1 MSERILKA
9 LMQLF
14 AIIAHPKSSATERR
28 RMVSKYLKQQL
39 DQETAEEYLALY
51 DKHYEE
57 NQKRTTRKAKIKK
70 YTSAS
75 SVRVLRICTEI
86 NEELI
91 IRQKVIV
98 LIQLLEFLSSEDEIS
113 EQEFAFV
120 ETVADTFNLPKEGY
134 ERLRNF
140 VLSNF
145 DEITRTDRLLTINNL
160 DKEFDLGEHIYS
172 SGLVGEI
179 KILRLQQID
188 MFVMRFKHIEELFM
202 NGQSLNPERVHVL
215 SEGSSIRNPKI
226 DPIYFSDIVGTFYRD
241 ANQKRVVFSAENI
254 EYRFKEN
261 NVGVHDLSFKEE
273 SGKMVGI
280 IGSSGAGKTTLLNVL
295 NGSAAPS
302 EGNVNINGYN
312 IFTEKSKLEGV
323 VGHVSQDDLLI
334 ESLTVFENLY
344 YNAKLCFDK
353 YTNFQLI
360 RLTLKLLKDLGLF
373 DARNLKVG
381 NPLDKKISGGQ
392 RKRLNIALELIR
404 EPSVLFLDEPTSGL
418 SSRDSAKIM
427 DLLKNLALKGKLI
440 FVVIHQPSSDIFKMF
455 DRLLILDTGG
465 YLIFNGNPLDSITY
479 FKSQTLRA
487 NRTESECTSCGNV
500 DADQIFNIVES
511 EVLDEYG
518 NPTQVRKVSPIQW
531 YQRFKDH
538 NGSNKTVEDT
548 DELPPV
554 TFKIPNQFKQFWVF
568 VKRDVISKLANR
580 QYLFINLF
588 ETPLLAFILSYI
600 IKFYNIDAG
609 NELGYTFSSNSN
621 MPVYLFMAVIV
632 ALFIGLTLSAEEI
645 IKDRKILKRER
656 FLNLSKTS
664 YLISKI
670 VILFSISAF
679 QAFLFTLIGNSI
691 LEIKGMFFQYWLA
704 LFSAWCFA
712 NMLGLIISDTF
723 KTVITIYILIPFIL
737 IPQLILSGII
747 VKFDKLNPNISTPNS
762 IPWYGEIITARWA
775 YEALAVN
782 QFKNNEYS
790 KNFYLYE
797 KLMSKADY
805 RKNYWLPILK
815 NKINECER
823 YMDNPDKADKLL
835 ANLDLLRNELAMEDL
850 GFLSF
855 KFKQVNKL
863 YAEKLDKACIHELR
877 EYFKQLNR
885 YYINLY
891 NVSNRKKD
899 EHLTLLQKS
908 FDDKQA
914 FVQMK
919 KAYCNDRLTEFV
931 RNSNDI
937 ERIIEYDNQLFQK
950 IDPIY
955 RDPEGNFLKA
965 HFYAPQKRI
974 LGNYYDT
981 YWVNIIVIWCS
992 TILMYLVLYYGLLK
1006 NLLSA
1011 IENRLGNKRHHK
1023 SSLKYY
1029 K

>member
-14 AIIAHPKSSATERR
+14 AIIAHPQSSATDRR
-28 RMVSKYLKQQL
+28 RMVSKYLKQHL
-39 DQETAEEYLALY
+39 DQETAEEYLVLY
-51 DKHYEE
+51 DQHYEE
-57 NQKRTTRKAKIKK
+57 NQKRKNKKSKIKK

-98 LIQLLEFLSSEDEIS
+98 LIQLLEFLNSEDEIS

-140 VLSNF
+140 VLNDF
-145 DEITRTDRLLTINNL
+145 AEIKPSSRLLTVSNSESNHEI
-160 DKEFDLGEHIYS
+160 GEHYYS
-172 SGLVGEI
+172 PGLIGKI
-179 KILRLQQID
+179 KILRLQTVD
-188 MFVMRFKHIEELFM
+188 MFVMRFKGIDELFM
-202 NGQSLNPERVHVL
+202 NGQSLNSDRVHVL
-215 SEGSSIRNPKI
+215 SQGSSIRNPKI

-241 ANQKRVVFSAENI
+241 NNQKRVVFEAQNI
-254 EYRFKEN
+254 EYRFKEDN
-261 NVGVHDLSFKEE
+261 IGVHDLSFKEE

-295 NGSAAPS
+295 NGSAQPNK
-302 EGNVNINGYN
+302 GNVVINGYD
-312 IFTEKSKLEGV
+312 ITFDKSKLEGV
-323 VGHVSQDDLLI
+323 IGHVSQDDLLI

-353 YTNFQLI
+353 HSSFQLI
-360 RLTLKLLKDLGLF
+360 RLVLKLLKDLGLYE
-373 DARNLKVG
+373 ARNLKVG

-440 FVVIHQPSSDIFKMF
+440 FVVIHQPASDIFKMF

-465 YLIFNGNPLDSITY
+465 YLIFNGNPLDAITY

-487 NRTESECTSCGNV
+487 NRTESECNSCGNV

-518 NPTQVRKVSPIQW
+518 NPTQVRKVSPVQW

-538 NGSNKTVEDT
+538 NNNGKDIEDT
-548 DELPPV
+548 KELPPV
-554 TFKIPNQFKQFWVF
+554 SFKIPSALKQFWVF
-568 VKRDVISKLANR
+568 TKRDVISKFANR

-588 ETPLLAFILSYI
+588 ETPLLALILSYI
-600 IKFYNIDAG
+600 IKYYNVDAG
-609 NELGYTFSSNSN
+609 NELGYTFSNNSN

-656 FLNLSKTS
+656 FLNLSKS
-664 YLISKI
+664 GYLISKI
-670 VILFSISAF
+670 VILFTISAF

-691 LEIKGMFFQYWLA
+691 LEIKGMFFEYWLA

-712 NMLGLIISDTF
+712 NMLGLIISDSF

-747 VKFDKLNPNISTPNS
+747 VKFDKLNPNISAPNS

-775 YEALAVN
+775 YEALAVKQFKDN
-782 QFKNNEYS
+782 QFNA
-790 KNFYLYE
+790 NFYVYE

-815 NKINECER
+815 NKLNECER
-823 YMDNPDKADKLL
+823 YLNQADKLEKL
-835 ANLDLLRNELAMEDL
+835 ESNLVLLRNELSLEDL
-850 GFLSF
+850 DNLAFHFERMDYLSPI
-855 KFKQVNKL
+855 
-863 YAEKLDKACIHELR
+863 KLDDLTIKNLR
-877 EYFKQLNR
+877 SYFDKLNR

-899 EHLTLLQKS
+899 EHLVEIQKQY
-908 FDDKQA
+908 DNKQE
-914 FVQMK
+914 FVRMK
-919 KAYCNDRLTEFV
+919 KEYSNERLTEFV

-937 ERIIEYDNQLFQK
+937 ERIIEYNDRLYQK

-955 RDPEGNFLKA
+955 RDPECKFLKA
-965 HFYAPQKRI
+965 HFYAPQKC
-974 LGNYYDT
+974 LFGKYYDT

-992 TILMYLVLYYGLLK
+992 SIGLYLVLYFGLLK
-1006 NLLSA
+1006 KA
-1011 IENRLGNKRHHK
+1011 LGIFEQRIKKR
-1023 SSLKYY
+1023 SYNS
-1029 K
+1029 

>member
-14 AIIAHPKSSATERR
+14 AIIAHPQSSAIERR
-28 RMVSKYLKQQL
+28 RMVSKYLKQHL
-39 DQETAEEYLALY
+39 DQETAEEYLVLY
-51 DKHYEE
+51 DQHYEE
-57 NQKRTTRKAKIKK
+57 NQRRTTRKSKIKK

-91 IRQKVIV
+91 VRQKVVV
-98 LIQLLEFLSSEDEIS
+98 LIQLLEFLNSEDEIS

-120 ETVADTFNLPKEGY
+120 ETVADTFNLAKEGY

-140 VLSNF
+140 VLNDFS
-145 DEITRTDRLLTINNL
+145 EIKPSSRLLTISNSES
-160 DKEFDLGEHIYS
+160 DHEIGEYYYS
-172 SGLVGEI
+172 PGLIGKI
-179 KILRLQQID
+179 KILRLQTVD
-188 MFVMRFKHIEELFM
+188 MFVMRFKGIDELFM

-215 SEGSSIRNPKI
+215 SQGSSIRNPKI

-241 ANQKRVVFSAENI
+241 DKQKRVVFEAQNI
-254 EYRFKEN
+254 EYRFKEDN
-261 NVGVHDLSFKEE
+261 IGVHDLSFKEE
-273 SGKMVGI
+273 SGRMVGI

-295 NGSAAPS
+295 NGSAEPS
-302 EGNVNINGYN
+302 KGNVVINGYD
-312 IFTEKSKLEGV
+312 ITSDKSKLEGV
-323 VGHVSQDDLLI
+323 IGHVSQDDLLI

-353 YTNFQLI
+353 HSSFQLI
-360 RLTLKLLKDLGLF
+360 RLVLKLLKDLGLYE
-373 DARNLKVG
+373 ARNLKVG

-440 FVVIHQPSSDIFKMF
+440 FVVIHQPASDIFKMF

-465 YLIFNGNPLDSITY
+465 YLIFNGNPLDAITY

-487 NRTESECTSCGNV
+487 NHTESECNFCGNV

-538 NGSNKTVEDT
+538 NKNGKDIEDT
-548 DELPPV
+548 KELPPV
-554 TFKIPNQFKQFWVF
+554 SFKIPSALKQFWVF
-568 VKRDVISKLANR
+568 TNRDVISKFANR

-588 ETPLLAFILSYI
+588 ETPLLALILSYI
-600 IKFYNIDAG
+600 IKYYNIDAG
-609 NELGYTFSSNSN
+609 NELGYTFSNNSN

-656 FLNLSKTS
+656 FLNLSKS
-664 YLISKI
+664 GYLISKI
-670 VILFSISAF
+670 VILFTISAF
-679 QAFLFTLIGNSI
+679 QAFLFTIIGNSI
-691 LEIKGMFFQYWLA
+691 LEIKGMFFEYWLA

-712 NMLGLIISDTF
+712 NMLGLIISDSF

-747 VKFDKLNPNISTPNS
+747 VKFDKLNPNISAPNS

-775 YEALAVN
+775 YEALAVK
-782 QFKNNEYS
+782 QFKDNKFNA
-790 KNFYLYE
+790 NFYVYE

-815 NKINECER
+815 NKLNESER
-823 YMDNPDKADKLL
+823 YLNQPDNLKKLES
-835 ANLDLLRNELAMEDL
+835 NLVLLRNELSLEDL
-850 GFLSF
+850 
-855 KFKQVNKL
+855 NKL
-863 YAEKLDKACIHELR
+863 AFHFERMDYLSPIKLDDLTIKNLR
-877 EYFKQLNR
+877 TYFDKLNR

-891 NVSNRKKD
+891 NISNRKKD
-899 EHLTLLQKS
+899 EHLVEIQKQY
-908 FDDKQA
+908 DNKQE
-914 FVQMK
+914 FVNMK
-919 KAYCNDRLTEFV
+919 KEYSNERLTEFV

-937 ERIIEYDNQLFQK
+937 ERIIEYKDRLYQK

-955 RDPEGNFLKA
+955 RDPECKFLKA
-965 HFYAPQKRI
+965 HFYAPQKC
-974 LGNYYDT
+974 LFGKYYDT
-981 YWVNIIVIWCS
+981 YWVNIVVIWCS
-992 TILMYLVLYYGLLK
+992 SICLYIVLYFGLLK
-1006 NLLSA
+1006 KA
-1011 IENRLGNKRHHK
+1011 LGIFEQKIRKRNYN
-1023 SSLKYY
+1023 S
-1029 K
+1029 

>member
-14 AIIAHPKSSATERR
+14 AIIAHPQSSAIERR
-28 RMVSKYLKQQL
+28 RMVSKYLKQHL
-39 DQETAEEYLALY
+39 DQETAEEYLVLY
-51 DKHYEE
+51 DQHYEE
-57 NQKRTTRKAKIKK
+57 NQRRTTRKSKIKK

-91 IRQKVIV
+91 IRQKVVV
-98 LIQLLEFLSSEDEIS
+98 LIQLLEFLNSEDEIS
-113 EQEFAFV
+113 TQEFAFV

-140 VLSNF
+140 VLNDF
-145 DEITRTDRLLTINNL
+145 TEIKPSSRLLTISNSESNH
-160 DKEFDLGEHIYS
+160 KMGEQYYS
-172 SGLVGEI
+172 PGLIGKI
-179 KILRLQQID
+179 KILRLQTVD
-188 MFVMRFKHIEELFM
+188 MFVMRFKGIDELFM

-215 SEGSSIRNPKI
+215 SQGSSIRNPKI
-226 DPIYFSDIVGTFYRD
+226 DPIYFSDIVGTFYHD
-241 ANQKRVVFSAENI
+241 NKQKRVVFEAQNI
-254 EYRFKEN
+254 EYRFKEDN
-261 NVGVHDLSFKEE
+261 IGVHDLSFKEE

-295 NGSAAPS
+295 NGSAQPS
-302 EGNVNINGYN
+302 KGNVVINGYD
-312 IFTEKSKLEGV
+312 ITSDKSKLEGV
-323 VGHVSQDDLLI
+323 IGHVSQDDLLI

-344 YNAKLCFDK
+344 FNAKLCFDK
-353 YTNFQLI
+353 YSSFQLI
-360 RLTLKLLKDLGLF
+360 RLVLKLLKDLGLYE
-373 DARNLKVG
+373 ARNLKVG

-440 FVVIHQPSSDIFKMF
+440 FVVIHQPASDIFKMF

-487 NRTESECTSCGNV
+487 NRTESECNSCGNV

-518 NPTQVRKVSPIQW
+518 NPTQIRKVSPVQW
-531 YQRFKDH
+531 YQRFNEH
-538 NGSNKTVEDT
+538 NKNGKEIKNTK
-548 DELPPV
+548 ELPPV
-554 TFKIPNQFKQFWVF
+554 SFKIPSALKQFWVF
-568 VKRDVISKLANR
+568 TKRDIISKFANR

-588 ETPLLAFILSYI
+588 ETPLLALILSYI
-600 IKFYNIDAG
+600 IKYYNVDAG
-609 NELGYTFSSNSN
+609 NELGYTFSNNSN

-656 FLNLSKTS
+656 FLNLSKS
-664 YLISKI
+664 GYLISKI
-670 VILFSISAF
+670 VILFTISAF
-679 QAFLFTLIGNSI
+679 QAFLFTFIGNSI
-691 LEIKGMFFQYWLA
+691 LEIKGMFFEYWLA

-712 NMLGLIISDTF
+712 NMLGLIISDSF

-747 VKFDKLNPNISTPNS
+747 VKFDKLNPNISAPNS

-775 YEALAVN
+775 YEALAVKQFKDN
-782 QFKNNEYS
+782 QFTA
-790 KNFYLYE
+790 NFYVYE

-815 NKINECER
+815 NKLNECER
-823 YMDNPDKADKLL
+823 YLNQADKLEKL
-835 ANLDLLRNELAMEDL
+835 ESNLILLKNELSQEDL
-850 GFLSF
+850 
-855 KFKQVNKL
+855 
-863 YAEKLDKACIHELR
+863 EKLAFHFERIDYLSPVKLDDLTIKNLRSYFDK
-877 EYFKQLNR
+877 LNR

-899 EHLTLLQKS
+899 EHLVDIQKQY
-908 FDDKQA
+908 DNKQE
-914 FVQMK
+914 FVKMK
-919 KAYCNDRLTEFV
+919 KEYSNERLTEFV

-937 ERIIEYDNQLFQK
+937 ERIIEYKDRLYQK

-955 RDPEGNFLKA
+955 RDPECKFLKA
-965 HFYAPQKRI
+965 HFYAPQKC
-974 LGNYYDT
+974 LFGKYYDT

-992 TILMYLVLYYGLLK
+992 SIGLYLVLYFGLLK
-1006 NLLSA
+1006 KA
-1011 IENRLGNKRHHK
+1011 LGIFEQRIKKR
-1023 SSLKYY
+1023 SYNS
-1029 K
+1029 

>member
-14 AIIAHPKSSATERR
+14 AIIAHPQSSAIERR
-28 RMVSKYLKQQL
+28 RMVSKYLKQHL
-39 DQETAEEYLALY
+39 DQETAEEYLVLY
-51 DKHYEE
+51 DQHYEE
-57 NQKRTTRKAKIKK
+57 NQRRTTRKSKIKK

-91 IRQKVIV
+91 IRQKVVV
-98 LIQLLEFLSSEDEIS
+98 LIQLLEFLNSEDEIS
-113 EQEFAFV
+113 TQEFAFV

-140 VLSNF
+140 VLNDFS
-145 DEITRTDRLLTINNL
+145 EIKPSSKLLTISNSESNH
-160 DKEFDLGEHIYS
+160 KIGEYYYS
-172 SGLVGEI
+172 AGLIGKI
-179 KILRLQQID
+179 KILRLQTVD
-188 MFVMRFKHIEELFM
+188 MFVMRFKGIDELFM

-215 SEGSSIRNPKI
+215 SQGSSIRNPKI

-241 ANQKRVVFSAENI
+241 NKQKRVVFEAQNI
-254 EYRFKEN
+254 EYRFKEDN
-261 NVGVHDLSFKEE
+261 IGVHDLSFKEE

-295 NGSAAPS
+295 NGSAQPS
-302 EGNVNINGYN
+302 KGNVVINGYD
-312 IFTEKSKLEGV
+312 ITSDKSKLEGV
-323 VGHVSQDDLLI
+323 IGHVSQDDLLI

-344 YNAKLCFDK
+344 FNAKLCFDK
-353 YTNFQLI
+353 YSSFQLI
-360 RLTLKLLKDLGLF
+360 RLVLKLLKDLGLYE
-373 DARNLKVG
+373 ARNLKVG

-440 FVVIHQPSSDIFKMF
+440 FVVIHQPASDIFKMF

-487 NRTESECTSCGNV
+487 NRTESECNSCGNV

-518 NPTQVRKVSPIQW
+518 NPTQIRKVSPIQW
-531 YQRFKDH
+531 YQRFNEH
-538 NGSNKTVEDT
+538 NKNGKEIDNTN
-548 DELPPV
+548 ELPPV
-554 TFKIPNQFKQFWVF
+554 SFKIPSAFKQFWVF
-568 VKRDVISKLANR
+568 TKRDIISKFANR

-588 ETPLLAFILSYI
+588 ETPLLALILSYI
-600 IKFYNIDAG
+600 IKYYNVDAG
-609 NELGYTFSSNSN
+609 NELGYTFSNNSN

-656 FLNLSKTS
+656 FLNLSKS
-664 YLISKI
+664 GYLVSKI
-670 VILFSISAF
+670 VILFTISAF
-679 QAFLFTLIGNSI
+679 QAFLFTFIGNSI
-691 LEIKGMFFQYWLA
+691 LEIKGMFFEYWLA

-712 NMLGLIISDTF
+712 NMLGLIISDSF

-747 VKFDKLNPNISTPNS
+747 VKFDKLNPNISAPNS

-775 YEALAVN
+775 YEALAVKQFKDN
-782 QFKNNEYS
+782 QFTA
-790 KNFYLYE
+790 NFYVYE

-815 NKINECER
+815 NKLNECER
-823 YMDNPDKADKLL
+823 YLNQPDKLEKLES
-835 ANLDLLRNELAMEDL
+835 NLILLRNELSLEDL
-850 GFLSF
+850 
-855 KFKQVNKL
+855 
-863 YAEKLDKACIHELR
+863 EKLAFHFERIDYLSPVKIDDLTIKNLRSYFDK
-877 EYFKQLNR
+877 LNR

-899 EHLTLLQKS
+899 EHLVEIQKQYNN
-908 FDDKQA
+908 KQE
-914 FVQMK
+914 FVRMK
-919 KAYCNDRLTEFV
+919 KEYSNERLTEFV

-937 ERIIEYDNQLFQK
+937 ERIIEYNDRLYQK

-955 RDPEGNFLKA
+955 RDPECKFLKA
-965 HFYAPQKRI
+965 HFYAPQKC
-974 LGNYYDT
+974 LFGKYYDT

-992 TILMYLVLYYGLLK
+992 SIGLYLVLYFGLLK
-1006 NLLSA
+1006 KA
-1011 IENRLGNKRHHK
+1011 LGIFEQRIKKR
-1023 SSLKYY
+1023 SYNS
-1029 K
+1029 

>member
-14 AIIAHPKSSATERR
+14 AIIAHPKSSAIERR

-39 DQETAEEYLALY
+39 DQETAEEYLLLY
-51 DKHYEE
+51 DKHYDA
-57 NQKRTTRKAKIKK
+57 NQKRTTRKTKIKK

-91 IRQKVIV
+91 VRQKVIV
-98 LIQLLEFLSSEDEIS
+98 LIQLLEFLKSEDEIS
-113 EQEFAFV
+113 QQEFAFV
-120 ETVADTFNLPKEGY
+120 ETVAETFNLPQGGY
-134 ERLRNF
+134 DRLKDF
-140 VLSNF
+140 VLSDF
-145 DEITRTDRLLTINNL
+145 DEISRSKRLLTVSNEST
-160 DKEFDLGEHIYS
+160 KFELGEHYHS
-172 SGLVGEI
+172 SGLIGEI
-179 KILRLQQID
+179 KILRLQRVD
-188 MFVMRFKHIEELFM
+188 MFVMRFKNIEELFM
-202 NGQSLNPERVHVL
+202 NGQNLNPDRVHVL
-215 SEGSSIRNPKI
+215 TQGSSIRNPKI
-226 DPIYFSDIVGTFYRD
+226 EPIYFSDIVTTFYRD
-241 ANQKRVVFSAENI
+241 QEQKRVVFVSKNI

-261 NVGVHDLSFKEE
+261 NIGIHDLSFKEE

-295 NGSAAPS
+295 NGSASP
-302 EGNVNINGYN
+302 NVGSVEINGYN
-312 IFTEKSKLEGV
+312 IVTDKSQIEGV

-344 YNAKLCFDK
+344 FNAKLCFDK
-353 YTNFQLI
+353 YNNFRLI
-360 RLTLKLLKDLGLF
+360 RIVLNLLKDLGLY

-381 NPLDKKISGGQ
+381 NPLDKTISGGQ

-440 FVVIHQPSSDIFKMF
+440 FVVIHQPASETFKMF

-465 YLIFNGNPLDSITY
+465 YLIFNGNPLDAITY

-487 NRTESECTSCGNV
+487 NRTESECSSCGNV

-518 NPTQVRKVSPIQW
+518 NPTQVRKVTPEQW
-531 YQRFKDH
+531 YKKYQKYTCV
-538 NGSNKTVEDT
+538 SKTIEDT
-548 DELPPV
+548 QELPPV
-554 TFKIPNQFKQFWVF
+554 TFKIPNLFKQFRVF
-568 VKRDVISKLANR
+568 VKRDLISKLANR

-588 ETPLLAFILSYI
+588 ETPLLAFLLSYI

-609 NELGYTFSSNSN
+609 NELGYTFSNNSN
-621 MPVYLFMAVIV
+621 LPVYLFMSVIV

-645 IKDRKILKRER
+645 IKDRLILKRER
-656 FLNLSKTS
+656 FLNLSKSS

-691 LEIKGMFFQYWLA
+691 LEIKGMFFEYWLA

-712 NMLGLIISDTF
+712 NVLGLIISDSF

-747 VKFDKLNPNISTPNS
+747 VKFDKLNPTISTPNS

-775 YEALAVN
+775 YEALAVK
-782 QFKNNEYS
+782 QFKDNDYTA
-790 KNFYLYE
+790 NFYIYE

-815 NKINECER
+815 NKLNSSER
-823 YMDNPDKADKLL
+823 YLTKPERRDDLIANLKLL
-835 ANLDLLRNELAMEDL
+835 QNELAIEDL
-850 GFLSF
+850 QYISIPY
-855 KFKQVNKL
+855 KH
-863 YAEKLDKACIHELR
+863 LDELTPELLNPEVIKSTR
-877 EYFKQLNR
+877 DYFKKLNR

-899 EHLTLLQKS
+899 EKLTSFQKE
-908 FDDKQA
+908 FLDKQS
-914 FVQMK
+914 FVKMK
-919 KAYCNDRLTEFV
+919 KTYSNEGLTEFV
-931 RNSNDI
+931 RNNNDI
-937 ERIIEYDNQLFQK
+937 ERIIEYKGKLFQK

-955 RDPEGNFLKA
+955 RNPEGKFIKA
-965 HFYAPQKRI
+965 HFYAPQKRVF
-974 LGNYYDT
+974 GTYYDT
-981 YWVNIIVIWCS
+981 YWVNMFVIWAS
-992 TILMYLVLYYGLLK
+992 TFTLYLVLYFGLLK
-1006 NLLSA
+1006 
-1011 IENRLGNKRHHK
+1011 RFLGIFDRIKSEKRNQR
-1023 SSLKYY
+1023 
-1029 K
+1029 

>member
-14 AIIAHPKSSATERR
+14 AIIAHPQSSANERR
-28 RMVSKYLKQQL
+28 RMVSKYLRHQL
-39 DQETAEEYLALY
+39 DQETADEYLALY

-57 NQKRTTRKAKIKK
+57 NQKRTNRKSKIKK

-91 IRQKVIV
+91 VRQKVIV
-98 LIQLLEFLSSEDEIS
+98 LIQLLEFLKSEEEIS
-113 EQEFAFV
+113 EQEFAFI
-120 ETVADTFNLPKEGY
+120 ETVADTFNLPIDGY
-134 ERLRNF
+134 QRLKDF
-140 VLSNF
+140 VLSDF
-145 DEITRTDRLLTINNL
+145 EEISRSKRLLTINHKNE
-160 DKEFDLGEHIYS
+160 KHELGEHYQSIN
-172 SGLVGEI
+172 LVGEI
-179 KILRLQQID
+179 KILRLQRVD
-188 MFVMRFKHIEELFM
+188 MFVMRFKGIEELFM

-215 SEGSSIRNPKI
+215 SQGSSIRNPKI
-226 DPIYFSDIVGTFYRD
+226 EPIYFSDIVTTFHRD
-241 ANQKRVVFSAENI
+241 ENQKRVVFEAQNI

-261 NVGVHDLSFKEE
+261 NIGVHNLSFKEE

-295 NGSAAPS
+295 NGSANPNN
-302 EGNVNINGYN
+302 GKVLINGYS
-312 IFTEKSKLEGV
+312 ITDDKKTLEGV

-344 YNAKLCFDK
+344 FNAKLCFDK
-353 YTNFQLI
+353 YSSFQLI
-360 RLTLKLLKDLGLF
+360 RIVLKLLKDLGLY

-440 FVVIHQPSSDIFKMF
+440 FVVIHQPASDTFKMF
-455 DRLLILDTGG
+455 DRLLVLDTGG
-465 YLIFNGNPLDSITY
+465 YLIFNGNPLDAITY
-479 FKSQTLRA
+479 FKSQSLRA
-487 NRTESECTSCGNV
+487 NRTESECSTCGNV

-518 NPTQVRKVSPIQW
+518 NPTQTRKITPQEW
-531 YQRFKDH
+531 YERFQTGNENLKQVTD
-538 NGSNKTVEDT
+538 SN
-548 DELPPV
+548 ELPPV
-554 TFKIPNQFKQFWVF
+554 TFKIPSVFKQFMVF
-568 VKRDVISKLANR
+568 AKRDVISKLANR
-580 QYLFINLF
+580 QYLIINLF
-588 ETPLLAFILSYI
+588 ETPLLAFILSYL
-600 IKFYNIDAG
+600 IKYYNIDAG
-609 NELGYTFSSNSN
+609 NQLGYTFSNNSN
-621 MPVYLFMAVIV
+621 LPVYLFMAVIV

-656 FLNLSKTS
+656 FLNLSTSS
-664 YLISKI
+664 YLLSKI
-670 VILFSISAF
+670 VILFIISAF
-679 QAFLFTLIGNSI
+679 QAFLFTLIGNTI
-691 LEIKGMFFQYWLA
+691 LEINGMFFHYWFA

-712 NMLGLIISDTF
+712 NMLGLIISDSF

-775 YEALAVN
+775 YEALAVH
-782 QFKNNEYS
+782 QFKNNEYA
-790 KNFYLYE
+790 KNFYVYE

-815 NKINECER
+815 NKLNECER
-823 YMDNPDKADKLL
+823 YINHPDKQEKLKSNLRLLQNELSIEDLKIINFHFQGIENLTVDKLDETTIVQ
-835 ANLDLLRNELAMEDL
+835 ARAY
-850 GFLSF
+850 F
-855 KFKQVNKL
+855 
-863 YAEKLDKACIHELR
+863 DK
-877 EYFKQLNR
+877 LNR

-899 EHLTLLQKS
+899 EHLIALQKS
-908 FDDKQA
+908 FEDKKS
-914 FVQMK
+914 FVRMK
-919 KAYCNDRLTEFV
+919 KSYSNDRLTEFV

-937 ERIIEYDNQLFQK
+937 ERIIEYKDRLYQK

-955 RDPEGNFLKA
+955 RDPDGYFVKA
-965 HFYAPQKRI
+965 HFYAPRKRI
-974 LGNYYDT
+974 FGMYYDT
-981 YWVNIIVIWCS
+981 YWVNMIVIWLS
-992 TILMYLVLYYGLLK
+992 SISLYIVLYYGLLK
-1006 NLLSA
+1006 KLLN
-1011 IENRLGNKRHHK
+1011 IFDQKIRKRK
-1023 SSLKYY
+1023 QNI
-1029 K
+1029 

>member
-14 AIIAHPKSSATERR
+14 AIIAHPKSSAIERR

-39 DQETAEEYLALY
+39 DNETAEEYIRLY
-51 DKHYEE
+51 DQHYEE
-57 NQKRTTRKAKIKK
+57 NQKRTNRKAKIKK

-98 LIQLLEFLSSEDEIS
+98 LIQLLEFLKSEEEIS
-113 EQEFAFV
+113 QQEFAFV
-120 ETVADTFNLPKEGY
+120 ETVADTFNLPEGGY
-134 ERLRNF
+134 ERLKDF
-140 VLSNF
+140 VLNDF
-145 DEITRTDRLLTINNL
+145 DEIIRSERLLTVSNKL
-160 DKEFDLGEHIYS
+160 DNHEIGEHYCS
-172 SGLVGEI
+172 DGLIGEI
-179 KILRLQQID
+179 KILRLKRVD
-188 MFVMRFKHIEELFM
+188 MFVMRFKGIEELFM
-202 NGQSLNPERVHVL
+202 NGQTLSPERVHL
-215 SEGSSIRNPKI
+215 LTQGSSIRNPKI
-226 DPIYFSDIVGTFYRD
+226 APIYFSDIATTFHRD
-241 ANQKRVVFSAENI
+241 EKQKRVVFETKNI
-254 EYRFKEN
+254 EYRFKEDN
-261 NVGVHDLSFKEE
+261 IGVHDLSFKEE

-295 NGSAAPS
+295 NGSADPS
-302 EGNVNINGYN
+302 EGSVEINGYN
-312 IFTEKSKLEGV
+312 IVTDKSKLDGV

-344 YNAKLCFDK
+344 FNAKLCFDK
-353 YTNFQLI
+353 YSSFQLI
-360 RLTLKLLKDLGLF
+360 RIVLNLLKDLGLY

-465 YLIFNGNPLDSITY
+465 YLIFNGNPLDAITY
-479 FKSQTLRA
+479 FKSQTMRA
-487 NRTESECTSCGNV
+487 NRTESECSSCGTV

-518 NPTQVRKVSPIQW
+518 NPTQVRKVSPVEW
-531 YQRFKDH
+531 Y
-538 NGSNKTVEDT
+538 NKHQEYSCIGKSIEDT

-554 TFKIPNQFKQFWVF
+554 TFKIPNIFTQFRVF

-588 ETPLLAFILSYI
+588 ETPLLAFLLSYI

-609 NELGYTFSSNSN
+609 NDLGYTFSNNSN
-621 MPVYLFMAVIV
+621 LPVYLFMSVIV

-645 IKDRKILKRER
+645 IQDRKILKRER
-656 FLNLSKTS
+656 FLNLSKLS
-664 YLISKI
+664 YLFSKI

-691 LEIKGMFFQYWLA
+691 LEIKGMFFEYWLA

-712 NMLGLIISDTF
+712 NMLGLIISDSF

-737 IPQLILSGII
+737 IPQIILSGVI
-747 VKFDKLNPNISTPNS
+747 VKFDKLNPAISDPNS
-762 IPWYGEIITARWA
+762 IPWFGEIITARWA
-775 YEALAVN
+775 YEALAVK
-782 QFKNNEYS
+782 QFKDNDFAA
-790 KNFYLYE
+790 NFYIYE

-805 RKNYWLPILK
+805 RKNYWLPVLK
-815 NKINECER
+815 NKLNTSER
-823 YMDNPDKADKLL
+823 YLSKPEKQKELSENLLVLQNELSIEDLENISIPYNKLNELTPDKL
-835 ANLDLLRNELAMEDL
+835 NLDVIKVTRD
-850 GFLSF
+850 
-855 KFKQVNKL
+855 
-863 YAEKLDKACIHELR
+863 
-877 EYFKQLNR
+877 YFKKLNR

-891 NVSNRKKD
+891 NVANRKKD
-899 EHLTLLQKS
+899 EKLTEMQKQ
-908 FDDKQA
+908 FLDKQS
-914 FVQMK
+914 FVEIK
-919 KAYCNDRLTEFV
+919 KSYSNEGLKEFV

-937 ERIIEYDNQLFQK
+937 ERIIEYKGKLFQK

-955 RDPEGNFLKA
+955 RNPDGKFIKA
-965 HFYAPQKRI
+965 HFYAPQKRFF
-974 LGNYYDT
+974 GNYYDT
-981 YWVNIIVIWCS
+981 YWVNICVIWFS
-992 TILMYLVLYYGLLK
+992 TFTLYLALYFSLLK
-1006 NLLSA
+1006 KLLSGF
-1011 IENRLGNKRHHK
+1011 ERKLNRK
-1023 SSLKYY
+1023 KYER
-1029 K
+1029 

>member
-14 AIIAHPKSSATERR
+14 AIIAHPKSSAIERR

-39 DQETAEEYLALY
+39 DNETAEEYIHLY
-51 DKHYEE
+51 DQHYEE
-57 NQKRTTRKAKIKK
+57 NQKRTNRKAKIKK

-98 LIQLLEFLSSEDEIS
+98 LIQLLEFLKSEEEIS
-113 EQEFAFV
+113 QQEFAFV
-120 ETVADTFNLPKEGY
+120 ETVADTFNLPEGGY
-134 ERLRNF
+134 ERLKDF
-140 VLSNF
+140 VLNDF
-145 DEITRTDRLLTINNL
+145 DEIIRSERLLTVSNKL
-160 DKEFDLGEHIYS
+160 DNHEIGEHYCS
-172 SGLVGEI
+172 DGLIGEI
-179 KILRLQQID
+179 KILRLKRVD
-188 MFVMRFKHIEELFM
+188 MFVMRFKGIEELFM
-202 NGQSLNPERVHVL
+202 NGQTLSPERVHL
-215 SEGSSIRNPKI
+215 LTQGSSIRNPKI
-226 DPIYFSDIVGTFYRD
+226 APIYFSDIATTFHRD
-241 ANQKRVVFSAENI
+241 EKQKRVVFETKNI
-254 EYRFKEN
+254 EYRFKEDN
-261 NVGVHDLSFKEE
+261 IGVHDLSFKEE

-295 NGSAAPS
+295 NGSADPS
-302 EGNVNINGYN
+302 EGSVEINGYN
-312 IFTEKSKLEGV
+312 IVTDKSKLDGV

-344 YNAKLCFDK
+344 FNAKLCFDK
-353 YTNFQLI
+353 YSSFQLI
-360 RLTLKLLKDLGLF
+360 RIVLNLLKDLGLY

-465 YLIFNGNPLDSITY
+465 YLIFNGNPLDAITY
-479 FKSQTLRA
+479 FKSQTMRA
-487 NRTESECTSCGNV
+487 NRTESECSSCGTV

-518 NPTQVRKVSPIQW
+518 NPTQVRKVSPVEW
-531 YQRFKDH
+531 Y
-538 NGSNKTVEDT
+538 NKHQEYSCIGKSIEDT

-554 TFKIPNQFKQFWVF
+554 TFKIPNIFTQFRVF

-588 ETPLLAFILSYI
+588 ETPLLAFLLSYI

-609 NELGYTFSSNSN
+609 NDLGYTFSNNSN
-621 MPVYLFMAVIV
+621 LPVYLFMSVIV

-645 IKDRKILKRER
+645 IQDRKILKRER
-656 FLNLSKTS
+656 FLNLSKLS
-664 YLISKI
+664 YLFSKI

-691 LEIKGMFFQYWLA
+691 LEIKGMFFEYWLA

-712 NMLGLIISDTF
+712 NMLGLIISDSF

-737 IPQLILSGII
+737 IPQIILSGVI
-747 VKFDKLNPNISTPNS
+747 VKFDKLNPAISDPNS
-762 IPWYGEIITARWA
+762 IPWFGEIITARWA
-775 YEALAVN
+775 YEALAVK
-782 QFKNNEYS
+782 QFKDNDFAA
-790 KNFYLYE
+790 NFYIYE

-805 RKNYWLPILK
+805 RKNYWLPVLK
-815 NKINECER
+815 NKLNTSER
-823 YMDNPDKADKLL
+823 YLSNPEKQKELSENLLVLQNELSIEDLENISIPYNKLNELTPDKL
-835 ANLDLLRNELAMEDL
+835 NLDVIKVTRD
-850 GFLSF
+850 
-855 KFKQVNKL
+855 
-863 YAEKLDKACIHELR
+863 
-877 EYFKQLNR
+877 YFKKLNR

-891 NVSNRKKD
+891 NVANRKKD
-899 EHLTLLQKS
+899 EKLTEMQKQ
-908 FDDKQA
+908 FLDKQS
-914 FVQMK
+914 FVEIK
-919 KAYCNDRLTEFV
+919 KSYSNEGLKEFV

-937 ERIIEYDNQLFQK
+937 ERIIEYKGKLFQK

-955 RDPEGNFLKA
+955 RNPDGKFIKA
-965 HFYAPQKRI
+965 HFYAPQKRFF
-974 LGNYYDT
+974 GNYYDT
-981 YWVNIIVIWCS
+981 YWVNICVIWFS
-992 TILMYLVLYYGLLK
+992 TFSLYLALYFSLLK
-1006 NLLSA
+1006 KLLSGF
-1011 IENRLGNKRHHK
+1011 ERKLNRK
-1023 SSLKYY
+1023 KYER
-1029 K
+1029 

>member
-14 AIIAHPKSSATERR
+14 AIIAHPKSSAIERR

-39 DQETAEEYLALY
+39 DRETAEEYIRLY
-51 DKHYEE
+51 DQHYEE
-57 NQKRTTRKAKIKK
+57 NQKRTTRKTKIKK

-98 LIQLLEFLSSEDEIS
+98 LIQLLEFLKSEEEIS

-120 ETVADTFNLPKEGY
+120 ETVADTFNLPRGGY
-134 ERLRNF
+134 VRLKDF
-140 VLSNF
+140 VLTDF
-145 DEITRTDRLLTINNL
+145 DDIIRSKRLLTVNNKL
-160 DKEFDLGEHIYS
+160 EDFALGEHYCSDALI
-172 SGLVGEI
+172 GEI
-179 KILRLQQID
+179 KILRLKRVD
-188 MFVMRFKHIEELFM
+188 MFVMRFKGIEELIM
-202 NGQSLNPERVHVL
+202 NGQPLNPERVHL
-215 SEGSSIRNPKI
+215 LTQGSSIRNPKI
-226 DPIYFSDIVGTFYRD
+226 APIYFSDIATTFHRD
-241 ANQKRVVFSAENI
+241 EKQKRVVFETKNI
-254 EYRFKEN
+254 EYRFTEN
-261 NVGVHDLSFKEE
+261 NFGIHDLSFKEE

-295 NGSAAPS
+295 NGSEDPS
-302 EGNVNINGYN
+302 EGSVEINGYN
-312 IFTEKSKLEGV
+312 IVTDKSKLEGV

-344 YNAKLCFDK
+344 FNAKLCFDK
-353 YTNFQLI
+353 YSSFQLI
-360 RLTLKLLKDLGLF
+360 RIVLKLLKDLGLY

-418 SSRDSAKIM
+418 SSRDSSKIM

-440 FVVIHQPSSDIFKMF
+440 FIVIHQPASDIFKMF

-465 YLIFNGNPLDSITY
+465 YLIFNGNPLDAIIY
-479 FKSQTLRA
+479 FKSQTMRA
-487 NRTESECTSCGNV
+487 NRTESECLSCGTV

-518 NPTQVRKVSPIQW
+518 NPTQIRKVSPTEW
-531 YQRFKDH
+531 YKKHQEYICIE
-538 NGSNKTVEDT
+538 KTIEDT

-554 TFKIPNQFKQFWVF
+554 TFKIPNIFAQFRVF

-588 ETPLLAFILSYI
+588 ETPLLAFLLSYI

-609 NELGYTFSSNSN
+609 NEMGYTFSQNSN
-621 MPVYLFMAVIV
+621 LPVYLFMSVIV

-645 IKDRKILKRER
+645 IQDRKILKREQ
-656 FLNLSKTS
+656 FLNLSKLS
-664 YLISKI
+664 YLFSKI

-679 QAFLFTLIGNSI
+679 QAFIFTIIGNNI
-691 LEIKGMFFQYWLA
+691 LEIKGMFFEYWIA

-712 NMLGLIISDTF
+712 NMLGLIISDSF

-737 IPQLILSGII
+737 IPQLILSGVI
-747 VKFDKLNPNISTPNS
+747 VKFDKLNPNLSDLNS
-762 IPWYGEIITARWA
+762 IPWFGEVITARWA
-775 YEALAVN
+775 YEALAVK
-782 QFKNNEYS
+782 QFKDNYFS
-790 KNFYLYE
+790 ANFYIYE

-805 RKNYWLPILK
+805 RKNYWLPVLK
-815 NKINECER
+815 NKLNTSER
-823 YMDNPDKADKLL
+823 YLSKPEKEKELIQNLIVLKNELSIEDLENISIPYDKL
-835 ANLDLLRNELAMEDL
+835 NELTP
-850 GFLSF
+850 
-855 KFKQVNKL
+855 
-863 YAEKLDKACIHELR
+863 EKLNSEVIKTTRD
-877 EYFKQLNR
+877 YFKKLNR

-891 NVSNRKKD
+891 NAANRKKD
-899 EHLTLLQKS
+899 EKLSEMQNQLP
-908 FDDKQA
+908 DKQS
-914 FVQMK
+914 FVKMK
-919 KAYCNDRLTEFV
+919 KSYSNDRLKEFV

-937 ERIIEYDNQLFQK
+937 ERIIEYEGKLFQK
-950 IDPIY
+950 IDPVY
-955 RDPEGNFLKA
+955 RNPEGKFIKA

-974 LGNYYDT
+974 FGNYYDT
-981 YWVNIIVIWCS
+981 FWVNICVIWFS
-992 TILMYLVLYYGLLK
+992 TFTLYIALYYSLLQK
-1006 NLLSA
+1006 LLGVF
-1011 IENRLGNKRHHK
+1011 ERKLNRK
-1023 SSLKYY
+1023 KYDR
-1029 K
+1029 

>member
-14 AIIAHPKSSATERR
+14 AIITHPKSSAIERR

-39 DQETAEEYLALY
+39 DQETAEEYLSLY
-51 DKHYEE
+51 DQHYEA

-91 IRQKVIV
+91 VRQKFIV
-98 LIQLLEFLSSEDEIS
+98 LIQLLEFLKSEEEIS

-120 ETVADTFNLPKEGY
+120 ETVADTFNLPAGGY
-134 ERLRNF
+134 DRLKNF
-140 VLSNF
+140 VLNDF
-145 DEITRTDRLLTINNL
+145 DEIIRSKRLLTISNE
-160 DKEFDLGEHIYS
+160 DKTFEVGEHYYS
-172 SGLVGEI
+172 EGLTGQI
-179 KILRLQQID
+179 KILRLKQVD
-188 MFVMRFKHIEELFM
+188 MFVLRFKGIEELLM
-202 NGQSLNPERVHVL
+202 NGQNLNPDRVHL
-215 SEGSSIRNPKI
+215 LTQGSSIRNPKI
-226 DPIYFSDIVGTFYRD
+226 DPIYFSDIATTFHRD
-241 ANQKRVVFSAENI
+241 QEHKRVVFETKNI

-261 NVGVHDLSFKEE
+261 NIGVHDLSFKEE

-295 NGSAAPS
+295 NGSENPS
-302 EGNVNINGYN
+302 EGTVEINGYDIVN
-312 IFTEKSKLEGV
+312 DKSKLEGV

-344 YNAKLCFDK
+344 FNAKLCFAK
-353 YTNFQLI
+353 YTTYQLI
-360 RLTLKLLKDLGLF
+360 RIVLNLLKDLGLY

-465 YLIFNGNPLDSITY
+465 YLIFNGNPLDAITY
-479 FKSQTLRA
+479 FKSQTMRA
-487 NRTESECTSCGNV
+487 NRTESECSSCGNV

-531 YQRFKDH
+531 YKKYQEYVSASKPI
-538 NGSNKTVEDT
+538 EDT
-548 DELPPV
+548 SELPPV
-554 TFKIPNQFKQFWVF
+554 TFKIPNIFTQFCVF
-568 VKRDVISKLANR
+568 VKRDVISKLANH

-588 ETPLLAFILSYI
+588 ETPLLAFLLSYI
-600 IKFYNIDAG
+600 IKFYNIDAA
-609 NELGYTFSSNSN
+609 NDLGYTFSNNSN
-621 MPVYLFMAVIV
+621 LTVYLFMSVIV

-656 FLNLSKTS
+656 FLNLSKFS
-664 YLISKI
+664 YLLSKI

-691 LEIKGMFFQYWLA
+691 LEIKGMFFEYWLA

-712 NMLGLIISDTF
+712 NMLGLIISDSF

-747 VKFDKLNPNISTPNS
+747 VKFDKLNPDISTPNN

-775 YEALAVN
+775 YEALAVKQYKDN
-782 QFKNNEYS
+782 KYTA
-790 KNFYLYE
+790 NFYIYE

-815 NKINECER
+815 NKLNTSER
-823 YMDNPDKADKLL
+823 YLSIPEKKTELAENLL
-835 ANLDLLRNELAMEDL
+835 LLRNELSIEDL
-850 GFLSF
+850 EKIAIPFDQLNHLNPTDLNAEVIKATRDYF
-855 KFKQVNKL
+855 NK
-863 YAEKLDKACIHELR
+863 
-877 EYFKQLNR
+877 LNR

-899 EHLTLLQKS
+899 ERLTELQKE
-908 FDDKQA
+908 FLDKQS
-914 FVQMK
+914 FVKMK
-919 KAYCNDRLTEFV
+919 KSYANDGLSEFV

-937 ERIIEYDNQLFQK
+937 ERIIEYKGRLFQK

-955 RDPEGNFLKA
+955 RNPEGSFIKA

-974 LGNYYDT
+974 FGQYYDT
-981 YWVNIIVIWCS
+981 YWVNIIVIWFS
-992 TILMYLVLYYGLLK
+992 TFSLYIILYYSLLK
-1006 NLLSA
+1006 NLLGIFSQKF
-1011 IENRLGNKRHHK
+1011 NKKKFER
-1023 SSLKYY
+1023 
-1029 K
+1029 